1 MLTGQ
6 NESYPLPKALVLSFK
21 RAVES
26 FGFLYLMQ
34 GHSSEHQL
42 NGTYLFIS
50 QASQKIHES
59 WI

>member
-1 MLTGQ
+1 MSVGKNMLTGQ
-6 NESYPLPKALVLSFK
+6 NESYPLPKALVLRFK

-42 NGTYLFIS
+42 SGT
-50 QASQKIHES
+50 
-59 WI
+59 